1 MTEKTTNALSQMNVR
16 YANKNPIK
24 RFENVED
31 IVLGKNKFLSI
42 KLKIKLIPAL
52 KE

>member
-16 YANKNPIK
+16 YAIK